1 MPQQTCVPS
10 VLQALL
16 LVCLRETTV
25 QMSYLELAW
34 CRCAFCLISRKSS
47 RTAIYPDDTSIA
59 GAKCHPVRTPNYHRV
74 AYFWGKV
81 HKLLL
86 VGSLL
91 AGHTALLSNASVFE
105 TKPRFD
111 RSRTQDT
118 SLLCWV
124 GGMERNGFV
133 STAGS
138 KFLFRGPALP
148 VQGDLPSALHCTRV
162 NSSSASRC
170 RFPGTCLSL
179 CFVYLGFFF
188 SSR

>member
-1 MPQQTCVPS
+1 M
-10 VLQALL
+10 
-16 LVCLRETTV
+16 
-25 QMSYLELAW
+25 AW
-34 CRCAFCLISRKSS
+34 CRCAFCLIPMTSS
-47 RTAIYPDDTSIA
+47 RAAIYPDNTSIA
-59 GAKCHPVRTPNYHRV
+59 GAECHPVRTPNYHSV

-86 VGSLL
+86 LGSLL
-91 AGHTALLSNASVFE
+91 AGHAALLSNVSAFE
-105 TKPRFD
+105 TKPGFD

-124 GGMERNGFV
+124 GGMERNGSV

-148 VQGDLPSALHCTRV
+148 VQGDCPSALCCTRV
-162 NSSSASRC
+162 SSSSASRC

-179 CFVYLGFFF
+179 CFVHLGFFF

>member
-1 MPQQTCVPS
+1 MT
-10 VLQALL
+10 
-16 LVCLRETTV
+16 
-25 QMSYLELAW
+25 
-34 CRCAFCLISRKSS
+34 SS
-47 RTAIYPDDTSIA
+47 RAALYPDNTSIA
-59 GAKCHPVRTPNYHRV
+59 GAKCHPVRTPNYHSV
-74 AYFWGKV
+74 TYFWGKV

-86 VGSLL
+86 LGSLL
-91 AGHTALLSNASVFE
+91 AGHAALLSNASAFE
-105 TKPRFD
+105 TKPGFD

-148 VQGDLPSALHCTRV
+148 VQGDWPSVLCCTRV
-162 NSSSASRC
+162 SSSSASRC
-170 RFPGTCLSL
+170 RFPGTRLSL
-179 CFVYLGFFF
+179 CFVHLGFFF